1 MLEVSLG
8 LEWWEE
14 AEHKAEEEEEDEMLE
29 EQEAHL
35 ESFATTRKEER
46 TRVAMVQAI
55 RAESAS

>member
-14 AEHKAEEEEEDEMLE
+14 AERKAEEEEDEMLE

-35 ESFATTRKEER
+35 ESFATMRKEER